1 MEKIKI
7 TFESD
12 NCKCTYELPF
22 DASIDDVLNVFYSG
36 CGSLTYTSSTIL
48 EGMRDYADERLE
60 TINN

>member
-7 TFESD
+7 TFES
-12 NCKCTYELPF
+12 NGCKCIYELPF

-36 CGSLTYTSSTIL
+36 CIGLTYQSSTIL

-60 TINN
+60 